1 MAFRA
6 RHGESKSASKQ
17 RAARYGIAMGG
28 GANVNR
34 SAGGSGSGGGSG
46 ASSAESKARQKAQQD
61 WLDKSGSTAD
71 KQVGVGDK
79 MNERADRIGN
89 RDIAAGEASSE
100 VAQSYDGAQGQM
112 NRNLSRYGANPNSG
126 RFAHGQK
133 TMANARAAA
142 DAGARTKARR
152 NADKDSM
159 QAYGQTQNAYSQA
172 EQSNFG
178 VYDRYDKWNT
188 EDGADQNYNSP
199 SGSSFG
205 GSTIGGRQRLGKKR
219 VDHNALSR
227 NRTHVTFNKNNP
239 TQQNEDNSRFLGP
252 DNLDTP
258 FNPDNNTN
266 SPWWDGN
273 GGTEQGQTRQ
283 SGNNVNYFD
292 DYNFS
297 GAQQAPSSGGW
308 NDIWNNVN
316 DSIRQGDQ
324 NGGYGYNSEVMY

>member
-1 MAFRA
+1 MAFSA
-6 RHGESKSASKQ
+6 RHGESKSAMRQ
-17 RAARYGIAMGG
+17 RAARHGISMTGG
-28 GANVNR
+28 GVNVNR
-34 SAGGSGSGGGSG
+34 SSNSGSGGSG

-61 WLDKSGSTAD
+61 WLNKSGSTAD

-100 VAQSYDGAQGQM
+100 VAQSYDSAQGQM

-178 VYDRYDKWNT
+178 VYDRYDRWNT
-188 EDGADQNYNSP
+188 EDGKDQNYNES
-199 SGSSFG
+199 SGG
-205 GSTIGGRQRLGKKR
+205 GGGFTLGGRKKLGGRKR

-227 NRTHVTFNKNNP
+227 NRTHVTFNKNNGAQRDQP
-239 TQQNEDNSRFLGP
+239 NVNRNNNNRFDPNNSLY
-252 DNLDTP
+252 
-258 FNPDNNTN
+258 
-266 SPWWDGN
+266 WDGK
-273 GGTEQGQTRQ
+273 GGTEQGP
-283 SGNNVNYFD
+283 S
-292 DYNFS
+292 NFS
-297 GAQQAPSSGGW
+297 GKGYDGGDWGKNDSLYSSGSGGSAQGPS
-308 NDIWNNVN
+308 NFNSTMSYDYSGGNYGDIDWS
-316 DSIRQGDQ
+316 SI
-324 NGGYGYNSEVMY
+324 